1 MREKFLYDIN
11 GYKWKVFFEKREK
24 TLNGNDG
31 MCIPN
36 NLQIVIDIDLSDQ
49 AQILTFSHE
58 IVHAILDTQG
68 RTYQKKFD
76 LEEVCELI
84 AWQNKLIYELIEQF
98 KKDLHDAIYDDKGY

>member
-11 GYKWKVFFEKREK
+11 GYKWRVFFEKREK
-24 TLNGNDG
+24 MNGNDG
-31 MCIPN
+31 MCKPN
-36 NLQIVIDIDLSDQ
+36 DLQIVIDIDLSDQ

-68 RTYQKKFD
+68 RTYQKKFG

-84 AWQNKLIYELIEQF
+84 AWQNKSIYELIEQF